1 MQLKIST
8 RIVFQDK
15 EKEIDADEKELITDI
30 KELNTCE
37 KSELAH
43 RINNNIE
50 QFLKNVSYNIKS
62 HKV

>member
-15 EKEIDADEKELITDI
+15 EKEIDTSEKELITDI

-37 KSELAH
+37 KSE
-43 RINNNIE
+43 
-50 QFLKNVSYNIKS
+50 
-62 HKV
+62 